1 MNSYLIIA
9 GIMSFS
15 LPDGWKASVD
25 VVGILIAEPSCVK
38 ICNKYHIRY
47 V

>member
-1 MNSYLIIA
+1 MNSYEIIA
-9 GIMSFS
+9 GVMSFF
-15 LPDGWKASVD
+15 LHDDWKAGVD